1 MKLIMFALVL
11 LLVLLGGLW
20 AFLQGPFRDPA
31 DAMRDFLDG
40 RGRFEDQLTDPLVL
54 AGPRVRPL
62 VLSAIADREMKHRRY
77 ALSYLGCAGYAPA
90 REPLRRILSDET
102 ERDYFRADALEAL
115 WRLDQTEGNALALA
129 CRSREDL
136 LGQMAERLIDAG
148 RPWAECRSWFAALT
162 RRHE

>member
-1 MKLIMFALVL
+1 MKTTMLALVL

-20 AFLQGPFRDPA
+20 VFLQGPFQDPA

-62 VLSAIADREMKHRRY
+62 VLSAIADREMKRRRY
-77 ALSYLGCAGYAPA
+77 ALSYLGCAGHALA
-90 REPLRRILSDET
+90 REPLLRILSDET

-115 WRLDQTEGNALALA
+115 WRLDRTEGHALALTY
-129 CRSREDL
+129 RSHEDL
-136 LGQMAERLIDAG
+136 LGQTAERLISTG
-148 RPWAECRSWFAALT
+148 RPWADCRSWFAAFT